1 MENVKLKAKMA
12 EDRAFEEIEML
23 PGPLISSAGSRYTV
37 NREQLILK
45 VKRTCA
51 EDLEWKLKT
60 AKGRAHEEI
69 EELPGLV
76 GLLTPILKLK
86 FGV

>member
-1 MENVKLKAKMA
+1 M
-12 EDRAFEEIEML
+12 
-23 PGPLISSAGSRYTV
+23 

-45 VKRTCA
+45 VEHTCV